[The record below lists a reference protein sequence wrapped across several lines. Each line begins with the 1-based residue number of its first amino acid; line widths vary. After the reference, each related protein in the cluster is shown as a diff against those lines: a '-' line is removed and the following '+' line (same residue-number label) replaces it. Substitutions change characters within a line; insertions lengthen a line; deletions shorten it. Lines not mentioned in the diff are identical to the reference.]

1 MSNRSVGLV
10 LVILAIAAAANS
22 AFLVSEL
29 SRMPSVQGLDPELQ
43 VATLWPWLPDEARTS
58 CKQPLKTMDRFYEQF
73 RHMCATAVTHVPDVV
88 QWQAW
93 VSAATALVLG
103 TMGLLVLRR
112 AGSAS

>member
-10 LVILAIAAAANS
+10 LVILAIAAAANA
-22 AFLVSEL
+22 AFLVREL
-29 SRMPSVQGLDPELQ
+29 SRMPSVQGLNPEPL
-43 VATLWPWLPDEARTS
+43 AAELRPWLSDEDRAS
-58 CKQPLKTMDRFYEQF
+58 CKQPLETMDRFYEQF
-73 RHMCATAVTHVPDVV
+73 RRMCATAVARVPDVV

-93 VSAATALVLG
+93 VSAATAVVLG